1 MALGHRQIDP
11 RLRRNFM
18 KTDSQLQKDVMAE
31 LEWEPRVD
39 HANIGVAAN
48 DGVVTLSGF
57 VSNYSAK
64 IAAEQAARRVKGV
77 RGLAEEIEVRF
88 ATDAKTSDPEIAKR
102 IADMFDWNVNIPKG
116 KVSVKVEHGWVTLSG
131 QVGYHYHRETAKDLA
146 SRIGG
151 VMGVT
156 NLIEVKKSPSPLDV
170 RSRIVDALK
179 RSADLDASTIT
190 VVTDGDTVKLG
201 GKVHASYERRIAER
215 AAWAAPGVNRIEDN
229 IMVI

>member
-1 MALGHRQIDP
+1 
-11 RLRRNFM
+11 M

-39 HANIGVAAN
+39 HANIGVAVQ

-57 VSNYSAK
+57 VSSYTCK
-64 IAAEQAARRVKGV
+64 LAAEKAAKRVKGV

-88 ATDAKTSDPEIAKR
+88 PSDAKTADPEIAKR
-102 IADMFDWNVNIPKG
+102 IADMFDWSATIPKN
-116 KVSVKVEHGWVTLSG
+116 KLSVKVEHGWVTLSG
-131 QVGYHYHRETAKDLA
+131 EVAYHFHREAARDLA
-146 SRIGG
+146 SRITG
-151 VMGVT
+151 VKGVS
-156 NLIEVKKSPSPLDV
+156 NLIEVKKTPSSFDV

-179 RSADLDASTIT
+179 RTADIDASTIT
-190 VVTDGDTVKLG
+190 VVTEGDTVKLG
-201 GKVHASYERRIAER
+201 GKVHANYERRIAER

>member
-1 MALGHRQIDP
+1 
-11 RLRRNFM
+11 M

-39 HANIGVAAN
+39 HANIGVAVQ

-57 VSNYSAK
+57 VSSYACKLSAEK
-64 IAAEQAARRVKGV
+64 AAKRVKGV

-88 ATDAKTSDPEIAKR
+88 PSDTKTADPEIAKR
-102 IADMFDWNVNIPKG
+102 IADMFDWSATIPKN
-116 KVSVKVEHGWVTLSG
+116 KLSVKVEHGWVTLSG
-131 QVGYHYHRETAKDLA
+131 EVAYHFHREAAKDLA
-146 SRIGG
+146 SRITG
-151 VMGVT
+151 VKGVS
-156 NLIEVKKSPSPLDV
+156 NLIEVKKTPSSFDV

-179 RSADLDASTIT
+179 RNADIDASTIT
-190 VVTDGDTVKLG
+190 VVTEGDTVKLG
-201 GKVHASYERRIAER
+201 GKVHANYERRIAER